1 MREDTKE
8 GEDFFMD
15 HVVEEPHEMIAR
27 DILAMNVS
35 GALEWRRWKGLL
47 HLPFFFNSKSTVMR
61 MSRITSKAMFS

>member
-8 GEDFFMD
+8 GQDFFMD

-27 DILAMNVS
+27 DILAMHVS
-35 GALEWRRWKGLL
+35 GALEWLRCKGLL
-47 HLPFFFNSKSTVMR
+47 DLPFFFNSKSTVIR